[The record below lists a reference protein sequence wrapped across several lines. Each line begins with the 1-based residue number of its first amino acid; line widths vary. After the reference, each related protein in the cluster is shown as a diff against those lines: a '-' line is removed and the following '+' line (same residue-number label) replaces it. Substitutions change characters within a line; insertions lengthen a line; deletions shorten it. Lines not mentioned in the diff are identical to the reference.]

1 MRRPCLVFF
10 HARVCFNGGPDPT
23 WYCFSGIKLTTWEH
37 LNVFTSINISER
49 GVDLSTWNW
58 IDLIL
63 SFNGVPAQERDAFL
77 PETAETEELAQRP
90 ALR

>member
-1 MRRPCLVFF
+1 M
-10 HARVCFNGGPDPT
+10 
-23 WYCFSGIKLTTWEH
+23 
-37 LNVFTSINISER
+37 
-49 GVDLSTWNW
+49 STWNW

>member
-1 MRRPCLVFF
+1 MRRPCLAFF
-10 HARVCFNGGPDPT
+10 TQGFVPTGAPTPDLVVL
-23 WYCFSGIKLTTWEH
+23 WWDQVNKYRNFR
-37 LNVFTSINISER
+37 R